1 MSLRISHQT
10 NIVTSSK
17 SNERRK
23 PPECQQHQQQFT
35 SIYIRS
41 RFISARPRSP
51 FRKYEQC
58 IRNSFRQ
65 KNYNSNQNH
74 SNHYKDKSN
83 IPSVVP
89 VPSTSS
95 IMKQD
100 FDVPEVLQ
108 RYRTDLTI
116 NLTNFRLQK
125 LTPLSPTPKIS
136 VVVSP
141 RSIKEKEDEKEEE
154 KVVETN
160 IEVREDI
167 DPDPDKREDDK
178 ETVELQIVEES
189 LEKVIKTNNDDVD
202 DNNKSDDDKILPNE
216 NECLKL
222 PLPKERPKKFVEA
235 LNDKEPMRRMKIN
248 PELLLL
254 KISEM
259 AEKKSK
265 SKPKSSSS
273 QRLPFD
279 DEGKLSCCTDNKIR
293 SENNFIN
300 HKNNNTVNKKQTHQQ
315 EHTSFSSS
323 LSAKE
328 KSKSVGELQFFRDSN
343 FLIELINHPI
353 LKKQMENSPAFVSSS
368 ST

>member
-10 NIVTSSK
+10 TIVTSSK

-23 PPECQQHQQQFT
+23 PECQQQQQQFT
-35 SIYIRS
+35 SVYIRS

-65 KNYNSNQNH
+65 KNYNSNHN
-74 SNHYKDKSN
+74 YRKDKAN

-141 RSIKEKEDEKEEE
+141 RAIKEKEDEKEEE

-167 DPDPDKREDDK
+167 DPDPDKKENDK
-178 ETVELQIVEES
+178 EIGELQIVEES
-189 LEKVIKTNNDDVD
+189 LEKVIKTNNDDVY
-202 DNNKSDDDKILPNE
+202 DNNKSDDDKILPQNE

-235 LNDKEPMRRMKIN
+235 VNDKEPMRRMKIN

-265 SKPKSSSS
+265 SKSSSS
-273 QRLPFD
+273 QRLPFN

-300 HKNNNTVNKKQTHQQ
+300 HENKNTVNKKQTHQH

-343 FLIELINHPI
+343 FLLELINHPI

>member
-17 SNERRK
+17 SSSNERRK
-23 PPECQQHQQQFT
+23 PECQHQQQQQFT

-65 KNYNSNQNH
+65 KNYNSNHNH
-74 SNHYKDKSN
+74 CKDKAN

-141 RSIKEKEDEKEEE
+141 RAIKEREVEKEEE

-160 IEVREDI
+160 IEVREDTDP
-167 DPDPDKREDDK
+167 DPDPDKKEDDK
-178 ETVELQIVEES
+178 EIGELQIVEES
-189 LEKVIKTNNDDVD
+189 LEKLIKTNNDDVY
-202 DNNKSDDDKILPNE
+202 DNNKSEDDKILPNE

-265 SKPKSSSS
+265 SKSSSS

-343 FLIELINHPI
+343 FLLELINHPI